1 LKALLGEKRMRRFYR
16 YDGSLTTPNCY
27 ESVIWSV
34 LQEPLQLSYDQLR
47 AFQSLHDEKRNL
59 MKNTY
64 RPVQS
69 LGKRKL
75 FRSFY
80 YENIHH
86 DERHGRISTTES
98 SGRYLSVDIKLVFV
112 LISFLMIIV

>member
-1 LKALLGEKRMRRFYR
+1 MKALLGEKRISRFYR

-34 LQEPLQLSYDQLR
+34 LQEPLQLSYNQLR
-47 AFQSLHDEKRNL
+47 AFQSLHDEKRKL

-69 LGKRKL
+69 LGRRKL
-75 FRSFY
+75 FRSFL
-80 YENIHH
+80 HH
-86 DERHGRISTTES
+86 DEHQGRISTTDS